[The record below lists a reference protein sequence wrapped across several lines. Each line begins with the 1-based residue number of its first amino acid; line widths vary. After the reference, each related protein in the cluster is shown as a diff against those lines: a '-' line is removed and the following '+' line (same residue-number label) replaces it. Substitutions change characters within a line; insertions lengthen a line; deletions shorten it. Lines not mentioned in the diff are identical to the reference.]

1 MTKVITRKGEEG
13 QLVFDDKNQRVLVKV
28 GNVEYLVTYMRDN
41 KVKIKNDVILN
52 DADLQ
57 HVRTYMKKFVKVVE
71 TGKKQKRKYD
81 ISYFRFK
88 NLKIIK
94 ESV

>member
-13 QLVFDDKNQRVLVKV
+13 KLVFDDKNQRVLVKV

-41 KVKIKNDVILN
+41 KVKVKNDVILN

-71 TGKKQKRKYD
+71 TGKKQKRK
-81 ISYFRFK
+81 
-88 NLKIIK
+88 
-94 ESV
+94 

>member
-41 KVKIKNDVILN
+41 KIKVKNDVILN

-71 TGKKQKRKYD
+71 TGKKQKRK
-81 ISYFRFK
+81 
-88 NLKIIK
+88 
-94 ESV
+94 